1 MKKALKTLWSGS
13 IDERRQ
19 VHLMLAEAIDAWRVV
34 PRLLV
39 LCYGYLVWD
48 VVQWFMNLGDPTS
61 QHAALVSTVVGVAGA
76 VIGIYTNTGRKWS
89 EHSFKF
95 WGREKKDENNDD
107 SDDSDERI
115 TTPRPP
121 ERQSNKQ
128 QLNG

>member
-39 LCYGYLVWD
+39 VGYGYLVWT
-48 VVQWFMNLGDPTS
+48 VVQWFMNLPDPTT
-61 QHAALVSTVVGVAGA
+61 QHAALVSTVVGIAGA
-76 VIGIYTNTGRKWS
+76 VIGIYTSTGRKWS
-89 EHSFKF
+89 ENKF
-95 WGREKKDENNDD
+95 QHWEQEQQSTD
-107 SDDSDERI
+107 SKVE
-115 TTPRPP
+115 T
-121 ERQSNKQ
+121 K